1 MAIRKTN
8 DISNESNSKY
18 NNVKNAKKVANINE
32 RFDDTTHNDNPYDD
46 AIQYLAKKVDD
57 IIDETNTQTT
67 ASGSYATDIK
77 RIDTAQ
83 QSISGSFSTRVTTND
98 AKVTS
103 PFPALITTQ
112 AKATVEI
119 NSITHAAAASD
130 DATDT
135 LNIVV
140 NVTAG
145 GRTTKKTFVL
155 NAS

>member
-57 IIDETNTQTT
+57 IIDETNVQTT
-67 ASGSYATDIK
+67 ASSSYAADVK
-77 RIDTAQ
+77 RIDLALST
-83 QSISGSFSTRVTTND
+83 SSGSFSTRVTTND

-103 PFPALITTQ
+103 PFPALTTTQ

-119 NSITHAAAASD
+119 SSITHAAAASD

>member
-8 DISNESNSKY
+8 DIGSETDSRY
-18 NNVKNAKKVANINE
+18 VRVKNAKKVANINE

-46 AIQYLAKKVDD
+46 AMQYLAKKIDD
-57 IIDETNTQTT
+57 IIDETNIQTT
-67 ASGSYATDIK
+67 ASGSYAGDIK
-77 RIDTAQ
+77 ILKTA
-83 QSISGSFSTRVTTND
+83 SGSFSTRVTTND

-103 PFPALITTQ
+103 PFPALTTTQ
-112 AKATVEI
+112 AKATAEI
-119 NSITHAAAASD
+119 SSITHAAAASD
-130 DATDT
+130 DVTDT
-135 LNIVV
+135 LNIIV